1 MRNLWTIA
9 KREFQHYFVSP
20 VAYAV
25 TFAFLLVLGLIF
37 YDGFVRTALQP
48 GTPPQPVQW
57 VFGPFTTLLLFL
69 TPAVTMR
76 LISEEQKTGTMELLL
91 TAPLRE
97 WELVVG
103 KWLAAFAFMAVI
115 VFTTVIYMLITNQYS
130 QPRLNV
136 VEILVTYIGALAMIG
151 ALLAIGVF
159 ASALFSNQIAAFF
172 VTMAVALGLWLTG
185 LPFQNDTGPM
195 AQVMNYLGFSSHFYD
210 NLFRGVLDGADLIY
224 FVSLIVFFLF
234 IAARMIESR
243 RWR

>member
-9 KREFQHYFVSP
+9 KREFLHYFVSP

-25 TFAFLLVLGLIF
+25 AFAFLLVIGLIF
-37 YDGFVRTALQP
+37 YNQFALAILQ
-48 GTPPQPVQW
+48 GGSPQAVQW
-57 VFGPFTTLLLFL
+57 VLGPFTTLLLFL

-76 LISEEQKTGTMELLL
+76 LISEEQKSGTIELLL

-103 KWLAAFAFMAVI
+103 KWLASFAFMALIVFVTAIYIVI
-115 VFTTVIYMLITNQYS
+115 VNNFV
-130 QPRLNV
+130 QPKFDA
-136 VEILVTYIGALAMIG
+136 VEILVTYIGALAMTG
-151 ALLAIGVF
+151 SLLAIGVF
-159 ASALFSNQIAAFF
+159 ASSLFSNQIAAFF
-172 VTMAVALGLWLTG
+172 ATMAVTLGLWLIG
-185 LPFQNDTGPM
+185 LPFQNDTGAL